1 MESEMAKKKLME
13 TDWRHKGASMEPS
26 VKSESGSF

>member
-1 MESEMAKKKLME
+1 MDSEMAKKKLTE
-13 TDWRHKGASMEPS
+13 TERRQKGASIEPS

>member
-1 MESEMAKKKLME
+1 MESEVAKKKLTE
-13 TDWRHKGASMEPS
+13 THWRQKGAFTEPS

>member
-1 MESEMAKKKLME
+1 MDSEMAKKKLME
-13 TDWRHKGASMEPS
+13 TDRRQKGTSMEPS